1 VVSFETFWFHNFS
14 YFLDGRLPGLIQFLA
29 IELWTVFMALIMATA
44 FEVTLLEV
52 ALNLIHLRL
61 KAAKSYFYEPLCLM
75 KI

>member
-1 VVSFETFWFHNFS
+1 
-14 YFLDGRLPGLIQFLA
+14 
-29 IELWTVFMALIMATA
+29 MALIMATA